1 MIKEDEIKEHLLKPR
16 NVGELKNADIV
27 ISHTNNVCGDSVIL
41 YAKVEGTIIKEIK
54 YKVFGCS
61 TTIAVSSIWSEFIK
75 GKDII
80 SVISKI
86 GENVPIKKDDL
97 EETKKHSFDL
107 VFEAIMKL
115 CRETKEKNKCLSIE

>member
-1 MIKEDEIKEHLLKPR
+1 MPTV
-16 NVGELKNADIV
+16 NVFEEVVLI
-27 ISHTNNVCGDSVIL
+27 
-41 YAKVEGTIIKEIK
+41 
-54 YKVFGCS
+54 
-61 TTIAVSSIWSEFIK
+61 
-75 GKDII
+75 
-80 SVISKI
+80 KI